1 MSEDIR
7 ICTWC
12 KTPVASFEKYQNHI
26 DENHLEILIKKC
38 YFCEFESRQRLK
50 VHNHIFA
57 RHSLKPI
64 LPSHFCEYCLEFR
77 ATSSDV
83 INFHIEKCPAK
94 LIMGHEK
101 DDDDS
106 NFRILKDKSSP
117 LKIVLSKEQ
126 QQLADS
132 GGGGIRP
139 QHDEIVFNCH
149 LCAYKTEDK
158 VDFGSHL
165 IQHFD
170 NKCVICNN
178 TFMTVGHLKSHVK
191 EVHEGIKNHPCEIC
205 GQKFGRSGDLK
216 CHVKTVH
223 EGIKEHQCQFCE
235 KKFGQ
240 LGHLKTHVKRVH
252 VHDGVD
258 QSQSLKRK
266 KQVDNTQKR
275 SKNVK
280 NSKRMKMLEK
290 EALDVSNI
298 AGFDHENPIVGKVP
312 TIKNEVKI
320 EPLDENIDEG
330 IKNVKVE
337 PVEENLDK
345 GSNNDET
352 KNVEDVSKLKLKMRV
367 MTEIGLFDVNE
378 EEDYMILTKVSEL
391 IQKKKKN

>member
-38 YFCEFESRQRLK
+38 YFCEFESRQRLE
-50 VHNHIFA
+50 VHNHIFTK
-57 RHSLKPI
+57 HSLKPI

-101 DDDDS
+101 DDDES

-178 TFMTVGHLKSHVK
+178 TFMTAELLDQH
-191 EVHEGIKNHPCEIC
+191 
-205 GQKFGRSGDLK
+205 
-216 CHVKTVH
+216 
-223 EGIKEHQCQFCE
+223 IKEQHGSFVQVIKHE
-235 KKFGQ
+235 EIDSSD
-240 LGHLKTHVKRVH
+240 HLAT
-252 VHDGVD
+252 
-258 QSQSLKRK
+258 
-266 KQVDNTQKR
+266 DN
-275 SKNVK
+275 
-280 NSKRMKMLEK
+280 
-290 EALDVSNI
+290 
-298 AGFDHENPIVGKVP
+298 AG
-312 TIKNEVKI
+312 
-320 EPLDENIDEG
+320 
-330 IKNVKVE
+330 
-337 PVEENLDK
+337 
-345 GSNNDET
+345 
-352 KNVEDVSKLKLKMRV
+352 
-367 MTEIGLFDVNE
+367 
-378 EEDYMILTKVSEL
+378 
-391 IQKKKKN
+391 